1 MQEYIG
7 KILMAIF
14 ILALFILAGLGLYY
28 VDTYEDNYYTKVDN
42 TKVKELLEEKEYEY
56 SLTAYNKGGK
66 KKTFHF
72 KTSRELK
79 EGAYLKLVVRSSG
92 VHKWE
97 EVEEKDIPTRASKK
111 IVDA

>member
-42 TKVKELLEEKEYEY
+42 TKVKELLEEKKYEY
-56 SLTAYNKGGK
+56 SLISYNKNGR
-66 KKTFHF
+66 KKTLHF
-72 KTSRELK
+72 KTSRKLK
-79 EGAYLKLVVRSSG
+79 EGAYLKLTVRSSG

-97 EVEEKDIPTRASKK
+97 EVTLEDIPSKASKK
-111 IVDA
+111 TTG